1 MRLRDAEMQQI
12 AAAVIDRLEKADLMQ
27 VTGQRAQIEQRI
39 VTAFRANIR
48 AEEELELEAKK
59 FAASHARELVG
70 MDRHRILQ
78 MVKERLAKEK
88 GFTL

>member
-1 MRLRDAEMQQI
+1 MQRI
-12 AAAVIDRLEKADLMQ
+12 ATALIDRLEKANLMQ
-27 VTGQRAQIEQRI
+27 VTGQRAPLEQRI
-39 VTAFRANIR
+39 VTAFRANVR